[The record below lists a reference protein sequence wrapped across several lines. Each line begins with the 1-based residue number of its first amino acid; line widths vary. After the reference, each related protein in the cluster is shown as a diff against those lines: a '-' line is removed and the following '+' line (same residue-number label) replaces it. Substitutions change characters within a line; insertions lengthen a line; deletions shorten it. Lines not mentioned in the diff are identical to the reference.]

1 MVTSSIWL
9 GWCNSGKIFTCNE
22 LKGTTANG
30 KTFDP
35 PLCPNQSFWD
45 QKALFGLV
53 EMTYFHRFSRTIHGV
68 LRKTFCASFP
78 VWSPHAH
85 LFLES
90 WKPGC
95 IQICTCQLEN
105 LFTLNTPQISSFHNS
120 MKFSLLVARILI
132 YWKTLKYSRAKTTES
147 LKLWWQASIST
158 ASSRRW
164 VDKIYPA
171 RELLET

>member
-1 MVTSSIWL
+1 MVTASIWL

-45 QKALFGLV
+45 QKAQFGLV

-68 LRKTFCASFP
+68 LKKTFCASSP
-78 VWSPHAH
+78 VWFPHAH

-95 IQICTCQLEN
+95 IQIHVSWRTCLHSTHPRFRAFIIQWNSPCWLQGSWFTEKLSNTRKQRRQSLWSCGGKRASQQL
-105 LFTLNTPQISSFHNS
+105 
-120 MKFSLLVARILI
+120 
-132 YWKTLKYSRAKTTES
+132 
-147 LKLWWQASIST
+147 QA
-158 ASSRRW
+158 AG
-164 VDKIYPA
+164 
-171 RELLET
+171 E